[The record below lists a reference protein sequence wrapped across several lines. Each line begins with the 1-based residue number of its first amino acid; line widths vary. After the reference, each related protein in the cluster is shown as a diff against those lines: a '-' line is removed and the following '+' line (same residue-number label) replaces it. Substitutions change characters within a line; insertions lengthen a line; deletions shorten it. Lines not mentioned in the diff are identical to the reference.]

1 MMDIRKR
8 KSNVLRGLLK
18 NDQTSSIIKNA
29 FNSPIGSTARKRAK
43 SIAGILR
50 KTGAMPMYDGQ
61 GGPGYQNPADYMQAM
76 QPMPQDYS
84 RFVVFPSAPAFN
96 TGRMDGQGG
105 PGTTTPSWTSGITV
119 PGIPNMGQTPQTG
132 LTSYGG
138 SGTAT
143 AMGAPGPAYKNPLV
157 YVRDPARDL
166 TVGAKTTPGTLPILG
181 KTPLTIGTPGSTQP
195 TATTPQATSGAAN
208 IYPQNQTGGT
218 QTLAG
223 TTPPQTGGTTTP
235 TPTEPGT
242 TPQPETGT
250 DLGGKL
256 SNLQTL
262 QQAAQSAV
270 KTGTGA
276 ASFAYDKAGSLMEQ
290 VTELDTALKKQYD
303 LDNILNQ
310 KNALIKRGITLET
323 DLGDYIRGRD
333 EYLNETQGMIDRFT
347 DKMTTMDM
355 GNPVVARQA
364 DTYMNYMY
372 TLRGRQNKRYIE
384 FLNSGINEYNAQ
396 LTDISNH
403 YDKALNAYEK
413 DLQLKTN
420 VTQAEYQM
428 YFNALS
434 DMYNTLDQAP
444 IKKMEMEK
452 LRMEIDTGYQRAAI
466 DAAKSS
472 RSGSGLADDVG
483 KIKGLVWDT
492 KDNTNT
498 LLPSVKSISGTI
510 NEFASD
516 GSVDPYSVTWAI
528 ARGMENDLQG
538 DAGAVMPKARNY
550 MNMIAEYKAQAA
562 DEQTAA
568 DAFAMGQNIARAMQT
583 SIKQSLSDP
592 NVASTARDAVNS
604 LTSPGWFGKGKVPS
618 REDFIADYK
627 EQLPTDLLDSMYS
640 IFDQFKK
647 DGGDTKLLFSSTGG
661 LKNTTDTDLAA
672 NIAAS
677 VAGSELGLL
686 AQY

>member
-1 MMDIRKR
+1 MMDIRNR

-18 NDQTSSIIKNA
+18 NDQTSSIIKDA

-61 GGPGYQNPADYMQAM
+61 GGPGYQNPADYAQAM

-84 RFVVFPSAPAFN
+84 RFVVFPSAPPFN
-96 TGRMDGQGG
+96 KGRMDGQGG
-105 PGTTTPSWTSGITV
+105 PGTTTPSWASGISV
-119 PGIPNMGQTPQTG
+119 PSVTSMMAPTPQTG
-132 LTSYGG
+132 LTNYGG
-138 SGTAT
+138 GATPTAI
-143 AMGAPGPAYKNPLV
+143 GAPGPAYKNPLV

-181 KTPLTIGTPGSTQP
+181 KAPLTIGAPRPTQP
-195 TATTPQATSGAAN
+195 TATTPQATGGAAN
-208 IYPQNQTGGT
+208 IYPQPQTGGT
-218 QTLAG
+218 QTPAG
-223 TTPPQTGGTTTP
+223 TAPVVPPQPGGP
-235 TPTEPGT
+235 TPGT
-242 TPQPETGT
+242 TPGLGT

-256 SNLQTL
+256 SNLQSL
-262 QQAAQSAV
+262 QQAAQGAV
-270 KTGTGA
+270 KAGTGA

-310 KNALIKRGITLET
+310 KNGLIKRGITLET
-323 DLGDYIRGRD
+323 DLSDYIRGRD

-347 DKMTTMDM
+347 DKMMTMDM

-364 DTYMNYMY
+364 GTYMNYMY

-403 YDKALNAYEK
+403 YDKALNAYEQ

-434 DMYNTLDQAP
+434 DMYNTIDQAP

-472 RSGSGLADDVG
+472 RSGSGLADDVS

-492 KDNTNT
+492 KDDTNT

-516 GSVDPYSVTWAI
+516 GSVDPYSVTWTI
-528 ARGMENDLQG
+528 ARGMENGLQG

-568 DAFAMGQNIARAMQT
+568 DAFAMGQNVARAMQT